1 MAGGNSTDAAS
12 SRIKPDAFTLEKY
25 FRGTRFF
32 LLSPS
37 SRNVLFN
44 TILRR
49 ARCGRKLPRSLP
61 TDSHDASFLN
71 VMRVD
76 APSSSSFFFLFRS
89 YSILPDGKSS
99 LSCFDDIETSIRNTR
114 NANLLIHTKRTWQR
128 TRFQL
133 LARRLMKSRSIK
145 FDTAP
150 TILRALT
157 IRWINANYRNGCCVC
172 VLVFHPRCTSNYP
185 RLDVDDVYPMVAI
198 ARSSRSR

>member
-1 MAGGNSTDAAS
+1 MAAGCGYLPRVSRYVAGGNSTDAAS

-37 SRNVLFN
+37 SRNVLFS

-49 ARCGRKLPRSLP
+49 ASRKLPRSLP

-76 APSSSSFFFLFRS
+76 APSSSSFFLFRS

-114 NANLLIHTKRTWQR
+114 NANLLIHTKRTCNEQDSSY
-128 TRFQL
+128 
-133 LARRLMKSRSIK
+133 SRE
-145 FDTAP
+145 D
-150 TILRALT
+150 
-157 IRWINANYRNGCCVC
+157 
-172 VLVFHPRCTSNYP
+172 
-185 RLDVDDVYPMVAI
+185 
-198 ARSSRSR
+198 

>member
-37 SRNVLFN
+37 SRNVLFS

-71 VMRVD
+71 VMRVY
-76 APSSSSFFFLFRS
+76 APSSSSSFFFLFRS

-99 LSCFDDIETSIRNTR
+99 LSRFDDIETSIRNTR
-114 NANLLIHTKRTWQR
+114 NLLIHTKRTWQR
-128 TRFQL
+128 TRFQV

-157 IRWINANYRNGCCVC
+157 IR
-172 VLVFHPRCTSNYP
+172 
-185 RLDVDDVYPMVAI
+185 
-198 ARSSRSR
+198 